1 MSNLEKIKKIIN
13 FFSYLIFIFYILI
26 LYRYREKIF
35 EGLENLNTIDNFLLL
50 SIILLVLLSIFNKS
64 IKFGLINSLFGLKD
78 IKKIITIFCSS
89 FFLCLAPGRLVE
101 IYRIKLI
108 SEKENSSISKSIY
121 INILDKSTD
130 LICLGLYGI
139 IGLVIFLPNVFKEIF
154 IENSQLLIFLFFLL
168 IFLSILA
175 FLFFKKHTEKF
186 FFVINFIA
194 HKKRKILTIFLF
206 TLVSWAPEIFSF
218 YYLFHTLVNIN
229 LEPYLVTSYY
239 TVANVLGGLI
249 PLPAGAIGF
258 EGTLIYLLSNYL
270 PLNILVSIIFIHR
283 TTLIGTTFLL
293 GTLFFFYSKITNL
306 FQK

>member
-13 FFSYLIFIFYILI
+13 FFSYLIFILYILI
-26 LYRYREKIF
+26 LFRYREKIF
-35 EGLENLNTIDNFLLL
+35 AGIENLNTVDNFLLL
-50 SIILLVLLSIFNKS
+50 SIILLVILSIFNKS

-130 LICLGLYGI
+130 LICLGIYGI
-139 IGLVIFLPNVFKEIF
+139 IGLIIFLPNVFKEIF
-154 IENSQLLIFLFFLL
+154 IENIQLLIFLIFLL
-168 IFLSILA
+168 ILLSFLA
-175 FLFFKKHTEKF
+175 FLFFKKQTEKL

-194 HKKRKILTIFLF
+194 HKKRKILIIFLL
-206 TLVSWAPEIFSF
+206 TLFSWAPEIFSF
-218 YYLFHTLVNIN
+218 YYLFHSLVNIN

-258 EGTLIYLLSNYL
+258 EGTLIYLLSNHL

-293 GTLFFFYSKITNL
+293 GTLFFFYTKTTNL